1 MSLLVEVISA
11 EIEVELLAASTSA
24 EELTEDII
32 EVLSSKVLKPSAILL
47 PLILSLLVLID
58 TFSSLLVIDTSFLL
72 VT

>member
-11 EIEVELLAASTSA
+11 EVKVELLAASTSA

-47 PLILSLLVLID
+47 PLILSLLVLVN

>member
-11 EIEVELLAASTSA
+11 EVKVELLAASTSA

-32 EVLSSKVLKPSAILL
+32 EVLSSKVLKPSAIML
-47 PLILSLLVLID
+47 PLILSLLVLVN